1 MFYLDLFRE
10 LETGKVRYLLVGGI
24 AMNLHGVPR
33 MTMDVDI
40 VLAMDE
46 ANLRA
51 FLGVA
56 NRLGLQPVAPV
67 KKEDLLN
74 PSARKSWVT
83 EKHMVAFALRPPVS
97 TGPTVDIL
105 IDPPIAIDDALKRA
119 ETKAIEDVH
128 VSLAAVEDMIA
139 LKRAA
144 GRKQDDDDIVQ
155 LEKIRRQ
162 HRKQPL

>member
-1 MFYLDLFRE
+1 MFYLELFRE
-10 LETGKVRYLLVGGI
+10 LEAKKVRYLLVGGI

-40 VLAMDE
+40 ILAMDE
-46 ANLRA
+46 TNLRA
-51 FLGVA
+51 FLGAA

-83 EKHMVAFALRPPVS
+83 EKHLAAFALRPSAP
-97 TGPTVDIL
+97 TGPTVDVL
-105 IDPPIAIDDALKRA
+105 IDPPLTVDDALRRA
-119 ETKAIEDVH
+119 EIKVIDGVH

-144 GRKQDDDDIVQ
+144 GRKQDEDDIRQ
-155 LEKIRRQ
+155 LEKLGQQKR
-162 HRKQPL
+162 